1 MGKQFDSDKKQSK
14 HKIEIKTKKY
24 HSERKIIR
32 KKKKEKKIIKID
44 SPIKNLILKLDDGE
58 EVVNSEESWK
68 IKFGKKMNIRN
79 FYENFRKGINY
90 AKSNFSKTIL
100 VILKQLLLILLGNKE
115 DNIGDEFQLDSNV
128 NELYKTYKI
137 DFLFSLLKEKKLQ
150 KYEKSK
156 SSLNVEL
163 DNSEDYSLLKN
174 TELFENAILYNANY
188 EGKFSFHNF
197 ENILYSS
204 AVLNAYERALYEL
217 YGINVSSTTIKKEL
231 KTFIS
236 SHQIYFFDLSKKFY
250 GLTLYDGTILLNKL
264 YKNTD
269 IAVNVFIIYFTL
281 MHELMHALSRIL
293 RGDDNYLLDTGDFV
307 KKMKIEDSG
316 SYFDN
321 LLLLEC
327 LNDGELTNFE
337 ALYLLDNKNYNF
349 ATVDEFKNAFLKF
362 KKTNADQIKNENTYR
377 ISKEDKEK
385 YFCGI
390 GNHCGFGPSRRFI

>member
-1 MGKQFDSDKKQSK
+1 M
-14 HKIEIKTKKY
+14 
-24 HSERKIIR
+24 
-32 KKKKEKKIIKID
+32 
-44 SPIKNLILKLDDGE
+44 
-58 EVVNSEESWK
+58 
-68 IKFGKKMNIRN
+68 
-79 FYENFRKGINY
+79 
-90 AKSNFSKTIL
+90 
-100 VILKQLLLILLGNKE
+100 LLILLGNKE

-156 SSLNVEL
+156 SLLNLEF

-217 YGINVSSTTIKKEL
+217 YEIKVKSTRIKNEL
-231 KTFIS
+231 KAFIS
-236 SHQIYFFDLSKKFY
+236 SHQIYFFELSKKFY
-250 GLTLYDGTILLNKL
+250 GLTLYDGTILLNKS
-264 YKNTD
+264 YSNTGTP
-269 IAVNVFIIYFTL
+269 INVFIIYFTL

-293 RGDDNYLLDTGDFV
+293 RGDNNYLLDTGDFV

-316 SYFDN
+316 TYFDN

-327 LNDGELTNFE
+327 LNDGELTKTE
-337 ALYLLDNKNYNF
+337 AIYLLDNKNYNF
-349 ATVDEFKNAFLKF
+349 ATVDEFKNAFIDF
-362 KKTNADQIKNENTYR
+362 RNQNADKIKNEPKYK

>member
-1 MGKQFDSDKKQSK
+1 M
-14 HKIEIKTKKY
+14 
-24 HSERKIIR
+24 
-32 KKKKEKKIIKID
+32 
-44 SPIKNLILKLDDGE
+44 
-58 EVVNSEESWK
+58 
-68 IKFGKKMNIRN
+68 
-79 FYENFRKGINY
+79 
-90 AKSNFSKTIL
+90 
-100 VILKQLLLILLGNKE
+100 LGNKE
-115 DNIGDEFQLDSNV
+115 DNISDEFQLDSNV

-156 SSLNVEL
+156 SLLNLEF
-163 DNSEDYSLLKN
+163 DNSIDYSLLKN

-204 AVLNAYERALYEL
+204 AVLNAYERALDEL
-217 YGINVSSTTIKKEL
+217 YGIKVKSTKIKNEL
-231 KTFIS
+231 KAFIS
-236 SHQIYFFDLSKKFY
+236 SHQIYFFELSKKFY

-293 RGDDNYLLDTGDFV
+293 RGDNNYLLDTGDFV

-316 SYFDN
+316 TYFDN

-327 LNDGELTNFE
+327 LNDGELTKTE
-337 ALYLLDNKNYNF
+337 AKYLLMNENYNF
-349 ATVDEFKNAFLKF
+349 ENVDDFKKAFKVFRKKNAKII
-362 KKTNADQIKNENTYR
+362 NNESKYK
-377 ISKEDKEK
+377 ISKDDKEI

-390 GNHCGFGPSRRFI
+390 GNYCGFGPSRRFI